1 MIIGPEIKHYK
12 EVSST
17 NDTARE
23 LAQKGAEEGTVVSA
37 DFQTRGRGR
46 QGRTWSCPAKEGIL
60 LSVILRPDMLLEQ
73 SMLITLLSSLAIVRA
88 VENVY
93 SITPAIKWPNDIYI
107 NNKKIVSDDNFNHAI
122 FSSLGNSDT
131 FLDCRKLC
139 GILTESVSQGDR
151 IDYVIIGLG
160 FNVNSDIEDLPKG
173 SISIKEIIGKIS
185 LRQEIQN
192 EILTQLDYYYNIFTQ
207 RQTEQ
212 IIKEYRQNCLLLGQ
226 QVKAVFKG
234 KNIQGQALDI
244 NEQGALILR
253 LDTGLEIELHSSEV
267 EIIR

>member
-1 MIIGPEIKHYK
+1 GFTAKGQ
-12 EVSST
+12 
-17 NDTARE
+17 TAR
-23 LAQKGAEEGTVVSA
+23 K
-37 DFQTRGRGR
+37 
-46 QGRTWSCPAKEGIL
+46 
-60 LSVILRPDMLLEQ
+60 
-73 SMLITLLSSLAIVRA
+73 SLHC
-88 VENVY
+88 N
-93 SITPAIKWPNDIYI
+93 S
-107 NNKKIVSDDNFNHAI
+107 NHAI